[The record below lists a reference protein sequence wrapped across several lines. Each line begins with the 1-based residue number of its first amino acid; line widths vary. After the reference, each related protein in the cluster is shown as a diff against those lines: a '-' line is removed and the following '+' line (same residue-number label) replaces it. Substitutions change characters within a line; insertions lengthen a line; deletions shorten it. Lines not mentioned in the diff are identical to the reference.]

1 MNDMETRLRQM
12 GLARATHNKPE
23 EIARVLRQDCKG
35 AFGSLDVIEREKR
48 GDYR

>member
-12 GLARATHNKPE
+12 GLARAKHNTPE
-23 EIARVLRQDCKG
+23 SIAKTLRRDCKG

-48 GDYR
+48 GQY